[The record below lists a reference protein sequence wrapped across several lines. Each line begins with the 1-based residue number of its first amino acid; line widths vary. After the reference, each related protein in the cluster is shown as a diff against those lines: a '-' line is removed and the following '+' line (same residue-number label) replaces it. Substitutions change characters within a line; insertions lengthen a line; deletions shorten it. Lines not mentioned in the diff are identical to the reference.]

1 MSISISGISSML
13 DTTMNST
20 ATNNATSLKSSI
32 SGVSSESTEDELLQ
46 VCKDFT
52 SYFVEEVLKEVKEN
66 MMSDEEEE
74 DSSIQTLTD
83 YHMDG
88 TIELIADQ
96 VVDEVGENFTQQLYE
111 QMKRNY
117 NID

>member
-1 MSISISGISSML
+1 MSFAIDGISGLIDNTTRQAAL
-13 DTTMNST
+13 DGVN
-20 ATNNATSLKSSI
+20 SLKNSADSL
-32 SGVSSESTEDELLQ
+32 SSESTEEELMQ

-66 MMSDEEEE
+66 MTSEDEDE
-74 DSSIQTLTD
+74 DSSLKTLTD
-83 YHMDG
+83 FHMDG

-96 VVDEVGENFTQQLYE
+96 VTEQVGGSFAQQLFE

-117 NID
+117 NIE